1 MEKLTIKT
9 STNEYDV
16 IIGNGLIHQISNFLP
31 KNYANVLVISDSVVY
46 EKYGE
51 KLKAALGDRKVS
63 HSIVPA
69 GEASKNID
77 VYYQLLTDAIDSKLD
92 RKSLI
97 VALGGGMIGDLA
109 GFVASTYMRGIDFI
123 QVPTTILAHDS
134 SVGGKVGINHEK
146 GKNMIGSFYPP
157 QAVIYDVDTLHS
169 LPQREIRSGY
179 AEIVKHGL
187 ISSSSFFNEVI
198 TTNIT
203 KDISNPILS
212 EHLVKGIQVKAD
224 IVQRDEKESNIR
236 KFLNFGHTLGH
247 AIEAE
252 AGYGKLSHGE
262 AVSIGMLFA
271 LQLSEEIFHKSMPF
285 NQLYQWLTDN
295 GYPLRIE
302 QFDLEQLLLT
312 MKRDKKAENAK
323 IEMVLLEEIGKPSL
337 YTMEDDW
344 LLSQLKIFAEKV
356 G

>member
-16 IIGNGLIHQISNFLP
+16 VIGNGLIHQISNFLP

-51 KLKAALGDRKVS
+51 KLKAALGDRKIS

-157 QAVIYDVDTLHS
+157 QAVIYDV
-169 LPQREIRSGY
+169 
-179 AEIVKHGL
+179 
-187 ISSSSFFNEVI
+187 
-198 TTNIT
+198 
-203 KDISNPILS
+203 
-212 EHLVKGIQVKAD
+212 
-224 IVQRDEKESNIR
+224 
-236 KFLNFGHTLGH
+236 
-247 AIEAE
+247 
-252 AGYGKLSHGE
+252 
-262 AVSIGMLFA
+262 
-271 LQLSEEIFHKSMPF
+271 
-285 NQLYQWLTDN
+285 
-295 GYPLRIE
+295 
-302 QFDLEQLLLT
+302 
-312 MKRDKKAENAK
+312 
-323 IEMVLLEEIGKPSL
+323 EIGR
-337 YTMEDDW
+337 
-344 LLSQLKIFAEKV
+344 AHV
-356 G
+356 